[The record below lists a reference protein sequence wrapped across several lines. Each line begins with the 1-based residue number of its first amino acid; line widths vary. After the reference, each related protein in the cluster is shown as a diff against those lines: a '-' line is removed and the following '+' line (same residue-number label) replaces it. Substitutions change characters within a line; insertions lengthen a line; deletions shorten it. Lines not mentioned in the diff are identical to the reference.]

1 MSQLQEQE
9 ERTEDQARLRR
20 RRRRIRALR
29 SLLLRTVLLA
39 LVLYI
44 LFFHLVG
51 IMMMPNGD
59 MYPRVDAGDLILFYR
74 LERQAKAQDLVVI
87 DKAVNA
93 DKSAMETERTDP
105 GFIRKAL
112 NWLGFRD
119 PDAPET
125 QRFVCRVIAAPGDTV
140 EVSEERGLTVN
151 GNALIETNI
160 FYPTRPYEGYP
171 SDPITLGTDEYYV
184 LADYRNG
191 GADSRFFGAVK
202 LDEIQGVVIT
212 IVRRNNL

>member
-51 IMMMPNGD
+51 IMMMPSGD

-93 DKSAMETERTDP
+93 DKSAMETERTEP
-105 GFIRKAL
+105 GFIRRAL

-171 SDPITLGTDEYYV
+171 ADPITLGTDEYYV